1 MVAVGNVGLIDKDYG
16 RDPNH
21 NEEPTNV
28 GLAFTTPNSS
38 LTGAVLNE
46 YAESNKKPSY
56 SGADIY
62 LQNGATWN
70 NEWIGKERPHLKK
83 NVHQGIMQRT
93 YTRAVR
99 FAIL

>member
-1 MVAVGNVGLIDKDYG
+1 MN
-16 RDPNH
+16 N
-21 NEEPTNV
+21 
-28 GLAFTTPNSS
+28 
-38 LTGAVLNE
+38 
-46 YAESNKKPSY
+46 AESNKNPHN

-70 NEWIGKERPHLKK
+70 NEWIGMERPTPKK